1 MSITPTIENRF
12 YELYLEYFHKAEA
25 HRRWNL
31 MKDIPWH
38 QARRQSADAVAQTVE
53 SFMAV
58 EMYLPDYT
66 SKILHLIRRSRGRAW
81 FQANWG
87 YEESKHSLVLETWL
101 LRSGHRSNDQLRGF
115 EEEILARQWDLCYD
129 SPLEMIVYTTFQEFA
144 TGLNYRNLRKLA
156 ADSGDAALER
166 LLTLLAQDETA
177 HFQFFKEGVRVFM
190 EHERDRVLQAIVHV
204 LKTFRMPAQHLIP
217 SWSERDRTIRE
228 LGVFNDHIFTR
239 EVLPP
244 VLKALGLSLRD
255 LRAVRKASDLPDP
268 AGALARVTSPI
279 SSCP

>member
-1 MSITPTIENRF
+1 MTITPTIENRF
-12 YELYLEYFHKAEA
+12 HDLYLKYFHNAEA

-31 MKDIPWH
+31 MSDVPWES
-38 QARRQSADAVAQTVE
+38 ARRQPDDSVAQIVE

-66 SKILHLIRRSRGRAW
+66 AKILHLIRRSRGRAW

-101 LRSGHRSNDQLRGF
+101 TRSGHRTYEQLRGF
-115 EEEILARQWDLCYD
+115 EEEILSRQWDLCYD

-156 ADSGDAALER
+156 ALSGDAALDR
-166 LLTLLAQDETA
+166 LLVLLAQDETA
-177 HFQFFKEGVRVFM
+177 HFHFFKDGVRIFM
-190 EHERDRVLQAIVHV
+190 DHDRDRVLEAIVHV
-204 LKTFRMPAQHLIP
+204 LKTFRMPAQQLIP
-217 SWSERDRTIRE
+217 NWSERDATIRRHE
-228 LGVFNDHIFTR
+228 VFTDRIFTR

-244 VLKALGLSLRD
+244 VLKSLGLSLSD
-255 LRAVRKASDLPDP
+255 LRAARKACCVTD
-268 AGALARVTSPI
+268 AGSASVH
-279 SSCP
+279 

>member
-1 MSITPTIENRF
+1 MTITPTIENRF
-12 YELYLEYFHKAEA
+12 YELYLQYFHKAEA

-31 MKDIPWH
+31 AKDIPWH
-38 QARRQSADAVAQTVE
+38 QARRHPDDAVAQIVE

-101 LRSGHRSNDQLRGF
+101 VRSGHRTNEQLRGF

-144 TGLNYRNLRKLA
+144 TGLNYRNLRNLA
-156 ADSGDAALER
+156 TAPGDAALDR
-166 LLTLLAQDETA
+166 MLVLLSQDETA
-177 HFQFFKEGVRVFM
+177 HFQFFKEGVRISPSSPSVHCSGPFV
-190 EHERDRVLQAIVHV
+190 ERG
-204 LKTFRMPAQHLIP
+204 P
-217 SWSERDRTIRE
+217 SIGRPRWS
-228 LGVFNDHIFTR
+228 
-239 EVLPP
+239 
-244 VLKALGLSLRD
+244 LSPRRWRRRSHRPSKSCWKLS
-255 LRAVRKASDLPDP
+255 VRP
-268 AGALARVTSPI
+268 TSPFRHVESSVLSNSI
-279 SSCP
+279 SRRRTADPRSSTTRS

>member
-1 MSITPTIENRF
+1 MIITPTIENRF
-12 YELYLEYFHKAEA
+12 YEQYLKYFHNAEA

-31 MKDIPWH
+31 NQDIPW
-38 QARRQSADAVAQTVE
+38 ASAKRQVDDSVALIVE

-66 SKILHLIRRSRGRAW
+66 SKLLHLVRRSRGRAW

-101 LRSGHRSNDQLRGF
+101 LRSGHRTDKQLREF

-129 SPLEMIVYTTFQEFA
+129 SPLQMMVYTTLQEFA
-144 TGLNYRNLRKLA
+144 TGLNYRKLRRLA
-156 ADSGDAALER
+156 ANTGDAALDR
-166 LLTLLAQDETA
+166 MLVLLAQDETA
-177 HFQFFKEGVRVFM
+177 HFHFFKEGVRIFM
-190 EHERDRVLQAIVHV
+190 DHDRDRVLEAIVHV

-217 SWSERDRTIRE
+217 NWSERDAAIRN
-228 LGVFNDHIFTR
+228 LQVFNNRIFTR

-244 VLKALGLSLRD
+244 VLKALGITLRE
-255 LRAVRKASDLPDP
+255 LREVRRDATCPEV
-268 AGALARVTSPI
+268 AQ
-279 SSCP
+279 SS

>member
-1 MSITPTIENRF
+1 MTITPTIENRF
-12 YELYLEYFHKAEA
+12 YELYLQYFHKAEA
-25 HRRWNL
+25 HRRWNV

-38 QARRQSADAVAQTVE
+38 TAQRQRDDAIAQIVE

-101 LRSGHRSNDQLRGF
+101 TRSGHRTPEQLREF
-115 EEEILARQWDLCYD
+115 EEAVLAREWDLCYD

-144 TGLNYRNLRKLA
+144 TGLNYRNLRNLVAPSNDLA
-156 ADSGDAALER
+156 LDR
-166 LLTLLAQDETA
+166 LLTLLSQDETA
-177 HFQFFKEGVRVFM
+177 HFQFFKEGVRIFM
-190 EHERDRVLQAIVHV
+190 EHDRDLVLRAIAHV

-217 SWSERDRTIRE
+217 NWPERDAAIRNHH
-228 LGVFNDHIFTR
+228 VFTDRIFTR
-239 EVLPP
+239 EVLPA
-244 VLKALGLSLRD
+244 VLKSMGLSLSD
-255 LRAVRKASDLPDP
+255 LREVRKSASVLETS
-268 AGALARVTSPI
+268 AGS
-279 SSCP
+279 